1 MKIKELRIKNS
12 ISQKNL
18 AKKMGVSSQTILNWE
33 NGIFEP
39 RIDQLIQ
46 LADIFNVTI
55 DYLVERK
62 NRVTNASDIYNELSK
77 LDFEKFLNWIK
88 NELVDIEKKEK
99 ISQ

>member
-1 MKIKELRIKNS
+1 MKIKQLRIKNS

-62 NRVTNASDIYNELSK
+62 NKVTNASDIYNELSK

>member
-62 NRVTNASDIYNELSK
+62 NKVTNASDIYNELSK